1 MGARDGRDPG
11 PARRHLVL
19 VGLPGAGKTTVGA
32 LVAETLGRPF
42 LDFDVELE
50 RRVGRS
56 VAQQF
61 ADEGEP
67 AFRAREAALSR
78 ELAGGLGG
86 DGSTQAPMVL
96 APGGGWMTNP
106 EAREALR
113 GAGRTVYLRVRAE
126 TAARRLAAGGA
137 VRPLVAGAADPVA
150 AVAALLARRGPVY
163 EGADG
168 VVDADAAPPEAVAAR
183 VVALVRGW
191 EAASAGAADPHAEL
205 LAELRARFGPGAAGP
220 AVPIYLAARGY
231 SSERAAEVLARLGG
245 GDDVGGRPGE
255 GPADPGVVARG
266 GPLAAPAG
274 APVADR
280 APGMQS
286 PSAGPGGAGGAG
298 EPEARPLR
306 VWAPHERARFSPD
319 AWGRLLA
326 LRAAGLGDQEF
337 EHLVDRAL
345 LQLDG
350 PVTLAELRA
359 LLGDALGAG
368 DADPVTLHY
377 PPWPPR
383 RPAPSGPPPRRAPTP
398 TRSGAARS

>member
-1 MGARDGRDPG
+1 MA
-11 PARRHLVL
+11 PAADAAPRHVVL
-19 VGLPGAGKTTVGA
+19 VGLPGAGKSTVGPLA
-32 LVAETLGRPF
+32 AHALGRAF
-42 LDFDVELE
+42 LDFDAELE
-50 RRVGRS
+50 RRAGRS
-56 VAQQF
+56 VAEQF
-61 ADEGEP
+61 AEEGEA
-67 AFRAREAALSR
+67 AFRAREAELSR
-78 ELAGGLGG
+78 ELAGAIGG
-86 DGSTQAPMVL
+86 PGGPLVL
-96 APGGGWMTNP
+96 APGGGWMTNH

-113 GAGRTVYLRVRAE
+113 AAGRTVYLRVRAE

-137 VRPLVAGAADPVA
+137 VRPLVAGAADPGA
-150 AVAALLARRGPVY
+150 AVAALLARRGAAY

-368 DADPVTLHY
+368 DADPAPLH
-377 PPWPPR
+377 
-383 RPAPSGPPPRRAPTP
+383 
-398 TRSGAARS
+398 